1 METHIVK
8 VLATEYLTHNV
19 KRFVTEKPAGY
30 DYIPGQ
36 ATDVSINIPGLE
48 TELRPFTFTSP
59 VNANY
64 LEFIIK
70 IYKGHN
76 GITEQLADVIPGDEL
91 IVHEVFGAIKYK
103 GPGIFIAG
111 GAGITPFIA
120 IFRQLL
126 AEGAL
131 SDNTLLFANHTTAD
145 IILQDELKE
154 LLGDHYINIIRSA
167 PAGASKKLIDKE
179 LLALCISNY
188 AAYYY
193 ICGPDQFT
201 ADIISILHELAVKNE
216 QIVIEQ

>member
-30 DYIPGQ
+30 NYIAGQ

-59 VNANY
+59 VNADY

-70 IYKGHN
+70 IYTGHD
-76 GITEQLADVIPGDEL
+76 GITEQLANLTPVDEL
-91 IVHEVFGAIKYK
+91 IVHEVFGAIEYR

-120 IFRQLL
+120 IFRQLS

-131 SDNTLLFANHTTAD
+131 AGNTLLFENHTTAD
-145 IILQDELKE
+145 IILQEELKK
-154 LLGDHYINIIRSA
+154 LLGDHYINIIRNA
-167 PAGASKKLIDKE
+167 PAGVSKKLIDKE
-179 LLALCISNY
+179 LLALCVSND

-201 ADIISILHELAVKNE
+201 ADIISILQGLDVKNE